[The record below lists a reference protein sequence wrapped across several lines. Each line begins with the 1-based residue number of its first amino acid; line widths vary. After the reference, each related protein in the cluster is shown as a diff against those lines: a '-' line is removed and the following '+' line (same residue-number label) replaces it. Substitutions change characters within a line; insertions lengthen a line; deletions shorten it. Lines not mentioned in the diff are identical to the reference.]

1 MLYHSYFFRFQFVNT
16 KHKKEKKKENGK
28 RDYII
33 NIIENK
39 CKYPCEFMKNQIIE
53 DNNINI
59 KSIENLYIMNIKEIL
74 QSEDSV
80 VSKIISDSYFYSIY
94 II

>member
-1 MLYHSYFFRFQFVNT
+1 M
-16 KHKKEKKKENGK
+16 EKGIT

-33 NIIENK
+33 NIIENE

-74 QSEDSV
+74 QSEDSA
-80 VSKIISDSYFYSIY
+80 VSRIISDSYFRSI
-94 II
+94 